1 MEQRKENV
9 MGTKPIRSLL
19 PGMAFPIMLS
29 MLVQALYNVV
39 DSIFVAMLS
48 ENALASVNLVFPV
61 QNLMVAVA
69 VGTATGINALLS
81 RRLGQKDRAGAEK
94 VAENGV
100 FITLATWLVFAAAGA
115 VGSGW
120 FLGLF
125 TSVPEIAAGGEVYM
139 RIVTVLGGGCFL
151 QITFE
156 RILQSTGK
164 TVYQM
169 ASQMAGAV
177 INIILDPIM
186 IFGLLGFPAM
196 GVAGAALAT
205 VIGQWCGA
213 ALGVAINHVKN
224 HEIRLRVKGFR
235 PCWHT
240 IGVIYRVGLPS
251 IVMQSLSSVM
261 VFGMNK
267 ILITFTETAVN
278 VFGVYYKLQSFVF
291 MPVFGVTNALVPIVG
306 YNYGARKKQRITDAV
321 RVATV
326 MALAIMAAGTLVFEL
341 GAGPLLGLF
350 NASPAM
356 HAMGEPAFRIIA
368 LSFLPAAVGIVMSS
382 VFQALGE
389 GLISL
394 VMSATRQLVFLLP
407 LAFLLA
413 KFSGLAAV
421 WASIPQAE
429 VVGFA
434 HAHLFYRH
442 IYNHKIAHIE
452 TVQFDYARL
461 HKTGALLQ
469 RAPVFISHCLPRQHD
484 HRMFAVIIRHGFVAP
499 IGRIRGGIVKIQNTR
514 VHGIGLQ
521 NGVCHGGVLQHLH
534 TRAKFRMILLC
545 LPGAQ
550 RIQRLNAGKVQ
561 HVPHGKAAHG
571 QKGRRHS
578 HKPNGIAP
586 LRHSAVFC
594 PQPPLQPA
602 KEIEQVDSHPK
613 ESGIKN
619 DVQQPVRPGLLQR
632 IPGWAKLCRIQPE
645 REHKKKQRPAKPDA
659 RGGRG
664 VPQHR
669 RQKHQRQHHQHGT
682 GLPKLHCR
690 LLNGPQHGQRRGQ
703 GLAALALLAH
713 AVARRAHTYQK
724 ARQQKGQ
731 GQQKRAPLPAFHD
744 SQQAQH
750 THQNQQRAKSG
761 DKVAAAQ
768 KKAQGAQA
776 RQKGGAAAPGR
787 MPCGNIPCQQAK
799 IKQLHPKEKG
809 VKNGAIVPVKALHG
823 AGQKLCVYAQPHQ
836 GKHQRLPAAGAKQFG
851 KQRKAEKACARR
863 QHAQR

>member
-306 YNYGARKKQRITDAV
+306 YNYGAEQYGRCRGILWRLMGAEFALGMLALLVTQLFPRQLIGLFGAESALYNEFAV
-321 RVATV
+321 LTFRVYLCMLPLATV
-326 MALAIMAAGTLVFEL
+326 NKAAFI
-341 GAGPLLGLF
+341 F
-350 NASPAM
+350 M
-356 HAMGEPAFRIIA
+356 
-368 LSFLPAAVGIVMSS
+368 
-382 VFQALGE
+382 QALGRPVE
-389 GLISL
+389 SAGLSFFREVLLAVPL
-394 VMSATRQLVFLLP
+394 VLLLPRAFGLMGVLYSMPAADIVTFLASAFVLVRTDRQL
-407 LAFLLA
+407 
-413 KFSGLAAV
+413 
-421 WASIPQAE
+421 
-429 VVGFA
+429 
-434 HAHLFYRH
+434 
-442 IYNHKIAHIE
+442 
-452 TVQFDYARL
+452 
-461 HKTGALLQ
+461 
-469 RAPVFISHCLPRQHD
+469 
-484 HRMFAVIIRHGFVAP
+484 
-499 IGRIRGGIVKIQNTR
+499 
-514 VHGIGLQ
+514 
-521 NGVCHGGVLQHLH
+521 
-534 TRAKFRMILLC
+534 
-545 LPGAQ
+545 
-550 RIQRLNAGKVQ
+550 
-561 HVPHGKAAHG
+561 
-571 QKGRRHS
+571 
-578 HKPNGIAP
+578 
-586 LRHSAVFC
+586 
-594 PQPPLQPA
+594 
-602 KEIEQVDSHPK
+602 
-613 ESGIKN
+613 
-619 DVQQPVRPGLLQR
+619 
-632 IPGWAKLCRIQPE
+632 
-645 REHKKKQRPAKPDA
+645 
-659 RGGRG
+659 
-664 VPQHR
+664 
-669 RQKHQRQHHQHGT
+669 
-682 GLPKLHCR
+682 
-690 LLNGPQHGQRRGQ
+690 
-703 GLAALALLAH
+703 
-713 AVARRAHTYQK
+713 
-724 ARQQKGQ
+724 
-731 GQQKRAPLPAFHD
+731 
-744 SQQAQH
+744 
-750 THQNQQRAKSG
+750 
-761 DKVAAAQ
+761 
-768 KKAQGAQA
+768 
-776 RQKGGAAAPGR
+776 
-787 MPCGNIPCQQAK
+787 
-799 IKQLHPKEKG
+799 
-809 VKNGAIVPVKALHG
+809 
-823 AGQKLCVYAQPHQ
+823 
-836 GKHQRLPAAGAKQFG
+836 
-851 KQRKAEKACARR
+851 RK
-863 QHAQR
+863 